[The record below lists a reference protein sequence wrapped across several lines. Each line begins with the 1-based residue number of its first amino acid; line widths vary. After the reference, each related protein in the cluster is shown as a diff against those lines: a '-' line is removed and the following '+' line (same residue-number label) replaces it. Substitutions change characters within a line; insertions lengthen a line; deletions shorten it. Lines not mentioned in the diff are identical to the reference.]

1 LACLSLSLSSF
12 FSQFLFLRSLF
23 LFIIV
28 VDLSMVPEEKM
39 VVVMSGKTNFSRK
52 MDEIKGLVNWKM
64 EKEGL
69 SMWIEKQRLRSEGE
83 KNNNYGFHDC
93 GGCAAI
99 GGADRC
105 GWCKGREG
113 TNLLQF
119 YFSLSFFSFFLMKMQ
134 NVIFFSL
141 V

>member
-1 LACLSLSLSSF
+1 
-12 FSQFLFLRSLF
+12 
-23 LFIIV
+23 
-28 VDLSMVPEEKM
+28 VDLSIVPEEKM

-105 GWCKGREG
+105 GWCKGRED

-119 YFSLSFFSFFLMKMQ
+119 YFSLSFFSFFLMKVQ
-134 NVIFFSL
+134 NVIFFFL

>member
-1 LACLSLSLSSF
+1 
-12 FSQFLFLRSLF
+12 
-23 LFIIV
+23 
-28 VDLSMVPEEKM
+28 M

-83 KNNNYGFHDC
+83 RNNNYGFHDC

-105 GWCKGREG
+105 GWCKGRED

-119 YFSLSFFSFFLMKMQ
+119 YFSLSFFFLFDENAKCH
-134 NVIFFSL
+134 IFLPCL
-141 V
+141 VFYTYLVPKCTYYFYILI

>member
-1 LACLSLSLSSF
+1 
-12 FSQFLFLRSLF
+12 
-23 LFIIV
+23 
-28 VDLSMVPEEKM
+28 MVLEEKM
-39 VVVMSGKTNFSRK
+39 VVVMSGKANLSRE
-52 MDEIKGLVNWKM
+52 MDEIQGLVNWKI

-83 KNNNYGFHDC
+83 RNNKYGLHDY
-93 GGCAAI
+93 GGCAVI

-105 GWCKGREG
+105 GWCKGIED

-119 YFSLSFFSFFLMKMQ
+119 YFSFSFFFFFLMKMQ